1 MAGTCK
7 TNVRIEF
14 DSRTVIELKHDLCH
28 VQDEFGNVATVTRE
42 EILRFVHT
50 LVGHELDQ
58 LCGEDIG
65 SMAVVETPPCEEDR
79 CHDQL

>member
-1 MAGTCK
+1 MPGTCK

-14 DSRTVIELKHDLCH
+14 ESRSIIELKNSLCYM
-28 VQDEFGNVATVTRE
+28 QDKFGNVATVTRE
-42 EILRFVHT
+42 EMLRFIHT

-65 SMAVVETPPCEEDR
+65 STAVVDTPPGMEDR
-79 CHDQL
+79 CDDQL